1 HRGTRPCYRVPPNS
15 GRRKDLLTPDSVS
28 NTVILG
34 PPQNLSSGGASV
46 SRRPVIGIA
55 TQTQDAM
62 PGQLPRCWIMSQRYV
77 QVLSSLGAVRV
88 LIPLLPGDTAT
99 LREIY
104 DRLNGLFLTG
114 GVDVDPSRYGEAKLE
129 KCGHTDPDRDA
140 VEFQL

>member
-34 PPQNLSSGGASV
+34 PPQNLSSGEPSV

-55 TQTQDAM
+55 TQTQEAV

-77 QVLSSLGAVRV
+77 QVLSSLGAVPW
-88 LIPLLPGDTAT
+88 LIPLLPNDEPT
-99 LREIY
+99 LRAIY
-104 DRLNGLFLTG
+104 DRLDGVFLTG
-114 GVDVDPSRYGEAKLE
+114 GVDVEPARYG
-129 KCGHTDPDRDA
+129 
-140 VEFQL
+140 